1 MLAKDENILLL
12 LRGKFDKVLVP
23 YPSDLVGGVVL
34 VFRKPKLA
42 FFSNDIEDLE
52 KSYQHR
58 EMKKDVGT
66 QTSPET

>member
-1 MLAKDENILLL
+1 MVKDENILLL

-42 FFSNDIEDLE
+42 FFSNDIEYLE
-52 KSYQHR
+52 KKKYQHQK
-58 EMKKDVGT
+58 MKRDVGT
-66 QTSPET
+66 LTSPET